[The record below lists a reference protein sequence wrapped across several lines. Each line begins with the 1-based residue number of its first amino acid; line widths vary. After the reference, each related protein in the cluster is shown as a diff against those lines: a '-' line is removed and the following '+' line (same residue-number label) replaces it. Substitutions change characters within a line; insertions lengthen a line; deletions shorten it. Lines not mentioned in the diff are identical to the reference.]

1 MQKKG
6 LFAQD
11 LFGRTEFPSLK
22 ELQIFV
28 QIERN
33 TLFPILG
40 TWNQPAFPNQDRT
53 FAKYVQE
60 KEGKAW

>member
-6 LFAQD
+6 LFAQA
-11 LFGRTEFPSLK
+11 LFDRTEFPSLK

-33 TLFPILG
+33 TLSPVLK
-40 TWNQPAFPNQDRT
+40 TWNQSAFPNQGRI
-53 FAKYVQE
+53 FAKRIQ
-60 KEGKAW
+60 